1 MKKIFS
7 IILLEPNQEVADKI
21 EEFYPEHFKYSDTVF
36 LVSVEETIMSN
47 DVAIKVG
54 IKGENR
60 IEDSSGV
67 VFKLNT
73 GYSGYTTRTLWEW
86 LSDVNEEI

>member
-7 IILLEPNQEVADKI
+7 VVLLEPNQKVVDRI
-21 EEFYPEHFKYSDTVF
+21 EEFYPDYFKYSDTVF
-36 LVSVEETIMSN
+36 LISTEETVMSN
-47 DVAIKVG
+47 NVANKVG

>member
-7 IILLEPNQEVADKI
+7 IVLLEPNQKVVDRI
-21 EEFYPEHFKYSDTVF
+21 EEFYPDYFKYSDTVF
-36 LVSVEETIMSN
+36 LISTEETVMSN
-47 DVAIKVG
+47 NVANKVG